1 MNTTPIKQQELIF
14 QNMAKARQMGI
25 AHASVEEV
33 IHPGRLIQ
41 VKGKELV
48 NFSSCSYMGLE
59 TDQRLKEGAINLIND
74 YGVAFSASR
83 AYVGIEPF
91 NQLEDL
97 MEQIFGYPTLVMPST
112 TMSHLSVLPLLV
124 GKNDAV
130 ILDHQVHASVQF
142 SVKLAS
148 ADGVH
153 VEMVRHNNMD
163 YLENRIRKLSGQ
175 YNKIWYMA
183 DGVYSMYGDTAPV
196 KELYRLMDEYDQFHL
211 YIDDAHGMSWTGENG
226 AGYVLS
232 EIPYHEKMTLVTSL
246 YKGFGTGGAAIVC
259 QDEKKK
265 ALVKSCGGT
274 FIFSGPM
281 KPATLGSAI
290 ASAKIHLTPE
300 ITQKQIDLKKK
311 IDYFKAKALS
321 LGLPIVSKG
330 KTPIFFIVVGKI
342 EVGYSMC
349 QRLLEEGFLGGIAAY
364 PSVPMANTGIRV
376 MVNGHHSYQ
385 DIDNLLNTT
394 ANLFHDEL
402 SKENYGIE
410 TIFRAF
416 RIRETIN
423 NASII

>member
-14 QNMAKARQMGI
+14 QNMAKAKQMGI
-25 AHASVEEV
+25 AHVSVDEV
-33 IHPGRLIQ
+33 IHPGRLVQI
-41 VKGKELV
+41 KDRELV

-59 TDQRLKEGAINLIND
+59 TDQRLKDGAIELINN

-83 AYVGIEPF
+83 AYVGVEPF
-91 NQLEDL
+91 NELENL
-97 MEQIFGYPTLVMPST
+97 MQQIFGYPTLVMPST
-112 TMSHLSVLPLLV
+112 TMSHLSILPLLV

-153 VEMVRHNNMD
+153 VEMVRHNNVE
-163 YLENRIRKLSGQ
+163 YLENRIKKLSGQ

-183 DGVYSMYGDTAPV
+183 DGVYSMYGDTAPM
-196 KELYRLMDEYDQFHL
+196 KELYRLMDDHDQFHL
-211 YIDDAHGMSWTGENG
+211 YIDDAHGMSWTGKNG
-226 AGYVLS
+226 AGFVLS
-232 EIPYHEKMTLVTSL
+232 EIPYHEKMMLVTSL

-259 QDEKKK
+259 RDEKMKTF
-265 ALVKSCGGT
+265 VKSCGGT

-281 KPATLGSAI
+281 KPATIGSAI
-290 ASAKIHLTPE
+290 ASAKIHLTSE
-300 ITQKQIDLKKK
+300 IKELQLKLKKR
-311 IDYFKAKALS
+311 IEYFKTKALS
-321 LGLPIVSKG
+321 LGLPVVSDG
-330 KTPIFFIVVGKI
+330 KTPIFFIGVGKI

-349 QRLLEEGFLGGIAAY
+349 QRLLDAGFLGGIAAY

-376 MVNGHHSYQ
+376 MVNNHHSYE
-385 DIDNLLNTT
+385 DIDNLLATT

-402 SKENYGIE
+402 SKESYGLE

-416 RIRETIN
+416 RMRGTVN
-423 NASII
+423 TSLS